1 MRKVLL
7 GIVVGLTFAG
17 AASADEWV
25 VEARFTDQAALQR
38 AARHFDHVIV
48 DRKRNVLRVETSDKG
63 IAALEAEGLAVTV
76 DTAATARLQAANA
89 RVAAVRDR
97 LAREGKSTVING
109 SGYDSIPGYECFR
122 TVEGTYA
129 TMDDLVAAHPDIAV
143 IDDIGPTWKKT
154 QDSTQGYEMRAMHIT
169 NLATLPSDPDRPKF
183 AAYFSIHARE
193 YTPAEIGT
201 RFSEWLVNNYGTDPE
216 ATWLVDH
223 NDFHLIVM
231 ANPDARK
238 EAEQQIYH
246 RKNMDDAY
254 GSAGQCGD
262 DEFSQFGVDLN
273 RNFPFHWNITLGQGS
288 DDDACSQTFHGPY
301 LTGSNHQQHIQGDPE
316 PETVNLFGY
325 VAGTCAADGTCSGGL
340 FADHRTGTTDPIDCS
355 GTGNCDD
362 GGAAPD
368 DTSGVFVDMHS
379 NASLVL
385 WPWGDTSNDSPNVAE
400 LTTFGRRIAWFN
412 GYTPEQSNELYF
424 TDGTT
429 DDSMYGLLGVAS
441 YTIETN
447 GFDFFEDCATFESN
461 TAPTNLEALR
471 YISRSLHAPYQLPAG
486 PDTVDVEVSADLVVP
501 GDSIAVTA
509 HIDSSRF
516 NQSNGTQPVNDIFG
530 ANLYFDVLPWDTDAV
545 QPMTA
550 ADGAFDSPVETAVA
564 TIDNIGPG
572 AGRHF
577 VYVQAGDT
585 ASHSGTPNGAF
596 FDVADASQI
605 GTISGTVTDHTTS
618 GPLRANIAL
627 HNPGNDESHTAISD
641 PTTGAYA
648 AHAFPGTFDV
658 TVTAPHHIA
667 QTLSGVVLAAG
678 STLTQNFSM
687 LADCVF
693 FDDDVENGTTLW
705 TAQSPWTV
713 VTNVPGNTT
722 HVWNTPNY
730 GDGIDRSLTTANSYD
745 LTGYSGATLDFDDR
759 CDTESGFD
767 FGFVEFSTNGGST
780 WTELYSCS
788 GQSSWQSHHLELP
801 SSADNISA
809 LKVRFRLQ
817 SDGFQNAPG
826 WAVDNIRLAA
836 GGDACIAQ
844 QTTDEIFADGFE
856 P

>member
-48 DRKRNVLRVETSDKG
+48 DRKRNALRVETSDRG
-63 IAALEAEGLAVTV
+63 IAALEAEGLAVTI
-76 DTAATARLQAANA
+76 DSAATARLRAASA
-89 RVAAVRDR
+89 RVAAVRER
-97 LAREGKSTVING
+97 LAREGKSKVVNG

-129 TMDDLVAAHPDIAV
+129 TMDDLAAAHPDIAS

-154 QDSTQGYEMRAMHIT
+154 QDSSQGYEMRAMHIT
-169 NLATLPSDPDRPKF
+169 NLATLPADPDRPKF

-238 EAEQQIYH
+238 DAEQQIYQ
-246 RKNMDDAY
+246 RKNLDTIN
-254 GSAGQCGD
+254 GPCGEQ
-262 DEFSQFGVDLN
+262 DEFAQPGIDLN
-273 RNFPFHWNITLGQGS
+273 RNFPFHWDITRGKGS
-288 DDDACSQTFHGPY
+288 DDDTCSQTFHGPY
-301 LTGSNHQQHIQGDPE
+301 ADGTDPFDHIQGEPE
-316 PETVNLFGY
+316 PETVNLFSY
-325 VAGTCAADGTCSGGL
+325 VAGTCDANGDCTGGL
-340 FADHRTGTTDPIDCS
+340 FADRRDGAMDPPNPS
-355 GTGNCDD
+355 ND
-362 GGAAPD
+362 GGDAAPD

-379 NASLVL
+379 NAALVL
-385 WPWGDTSNDSPNVAE
+385 WPWGDTSADSPNVTT

-412 GYTPEQSNELYF
+412 GYTPEQSNELYL

-447 GFDFFEDCATFESN
+447 GFDFFEDCDTFESN

-486 PDTVDVEVSADLVVP
+486 PDTVDVEVSSDLVVP
-501 GDSIAVTA
+501 GDSITVTA

-516 NQSNGTQPVNDIFG
+516 NQSNGSQTVSNIFNAG
-530 ANLYFDVLPWDTDAV
+530 LYFDVLPWDTDAV
-545 QPMTA
+545 EPMTA

-564 TIDNIGPG
+564 TIGNIGPG

-577 VYVQAGDT
+577 VFVQAVDV

-596 FDVADASQI
+596 FDIADASQI
-605 GTISGTVTDHTTS
+605 GTISGTITDRMTS
-618 GPLRANIAL
+618 DPLSANIAL
-627 HNPGNDESHTAISD
+627 HNPGNNESHTAISD
-641 PTTGAYA
+641 PSTGAYA
-648 AHAFPGTFDV
+648 AHAFPGSFDV

-667 QTLSGVVLAAG
+667 QSLSGVAFTAG
-678 STLTQNFSM
+678 STITQNFSM
-687 LADCVF
+687 LSDCVF
-693 FDDDVENGTTLW
+693 FDDDVENGGTLW
-705 TAQSPWTV
+705 TAQSPWV
-713 VTNVPGNTT
+713 IANNVPGDAT

-730 GDGIDRSLTTANSYD
+730 GDGIDRSLTTADSYD

-759 CDTESGFD
+759 CDTESGYD
-767 FGFVEFSTNGGST
+767 FGYVEFSANGGSS
-780 WTELYSCS
+780 WTQIYSCS

-801 SSADNISA
+801 ASADGASA

-844 QTTDEIFADGFE
+844 QTNDEIFADGFE

>member
-25 VEARFTDQAALQR
+25 VEAHFTDQAALQR

-48 DRKRNVLRVETSDKG
+48 DRKRNMLRVETTGKG
-63 IAALEAEGLAVTV
+63 IEALEAEGLAVTV
-76 DTAATARLQAANA
+76 DTAATARLEAANA

-97 LAREGKSTVING
+97 LAREGKSTVVNG

-129 TMDDLVAAHPDIAV
+129 TMDDLVTAHPDIAS

-169 NLATLPSDPDRPKF
+169 NLATLPGDPDRPKF

-246 RKNMDDAY
+246 RKNLDDAY
-254 GSAGQCGD
+254 GDVNQCGD

-288 DDDACSQTFHGPY
+288 DDDSCSQTYHGPY

-325 VAGTCAADGTCSGGL
+325 VGGTCAADGTCSGGL
-340 FADHRTGTTDPIDCS
+340 FADRRTGTTDPIDCN

-362 GGAAPD
+362 GGAAPA

-385 WPWGDTSNDSPNVAE
+385 WPWGDTSNDSPNVTD

-486 PDTVDVEVSADLVVP
+486 PDTVDVEISTDLVVP
-501 GDSIAVTA
+501 GDTVAVTA

-516 NQSNGTQPVNDIFG
+516 NQSNGTQTVNNI
-530 ANLYFDVLPWDTDAV
+530 ANAGLYVDVLPWDTDAV
-545 QPMTA
+545 QPMDPT
-550 ADGAFDSPVETAVA
+550 DGAFDSPVETATANIVA
-564 TIDNIGPG
+564 GWRG
-572 AGRHF
+572 SALRLRAGRRRRGALGYAERGVLRRRRCEPDRHYQRHRHRPRDERSAEREHRAAQPRQQR
-577 VYVQAGDT
+577 VAHGDQRSDHGRVRS
-585 ASHSGTPNGAF
+585 ACVPRHVRRHGHRAAPHR
-596 FDVADASQI
+596 ADAERHRARGRLDADAELLDARGLRLLRRRRRERQHALDRA
-605 GTISGTVTDHTTS
+605 GTVGHRLERARQHDARLEHAELRRRHRS
-618 GPLRANIAL
+618 QPDDGRFVRPHRLQRRDARFRRPLRHRIGL
-627 HNPGNDESHTAISD
+627 
-641 PTTGAYA
+641 
-648 AHAFPGTFDV
+648 
-658 TVTAPHHIA
+658 
-667 QTLSGVVLAAG
+667 
-678 STLTQNFSM
+678 
-687 LADCVF
+687 
-693 FDDDVENGTTLW
+693 
-705 TAQSPWTV
+705 
-713 VTNVPGNTT
+713 
-722 HVWNTPNY
+722 
-730 GDGIDRSLTTANSYD
+730 
-745 LTGYSGATLDFDDR
+745 
-759 CDTESGFD
+759 
-767 FGFVEFSTNGGST
+767 
-780 WTELYSCS
+780 
-788 GQSSWQSHHLELP
+788 
-801 SSADNISA
+801 
-809 LKVRFRLQ
+809 RFRLRRVQ
-817 SDGFQNAPG
+817 REWRQLVDA
-826 WAVDNIRLAA
+826 AVFVLGPVDVAIASSRAA
-836 GGDACIAQ
+836 VIGRQRVGAQ
-844 QTTDEIFADGFE
+844 GPLPPE
-856 P
+856 

>member
-25 VEARFTDQAALQR
+25 VEARFADQAALQR

-48 DRKRNVLRVETSDKG
+48 DRKRGTLRVETSDKG

-76 DTAATARLQAANA
+76 DTAATARLHAANA
-89 RVAAVRDR
+89 RVAAVRER
-97 LAREGKSTVING
+97 LAREGKSKVVNG
-109 SGYDSIPGYECFR
+109 SGYETIPGYECFR

-129 TMDDLVAAHPDIAV
+129 TMDDLVAAHPDIAA
-143 IDDIGPTWKKT
+143 IDDIGPTWQRT
-154 QDSTQGYEMRAMHIT
+154 QNASEGYEMRAMHIT
-169 NLATLPSDPDRPKF
+169 NLATLATDPDRPKF

-201 RFSEWLVNNYGTDPE
+201 RFAEWLVNNYGTDPE

-223 NDFHLIVM
+223 NDFHLVM
-231 ANPDARK
+231 PANPDARK

-254 GSAGQCGD
+254 GGIGQCGD
-262 DEFSQFGVDLN
+262 DEFSQFGIDLN
-273 RNFPFHWNITLGQGS
+273 RNFPFHWDITRGQGS
-288 DDDACSQTFHGPY
+288 DSDSCSQTFHGPY
-301 LTGSNHQQHIQGDPE
+301 ADGTNPNDHIQGVWE
-316 PETVNLFGY
+316 PETVNLFSY
-325 VAGTCAADGTCSGGL
+325 VAGTCDANGDCTGGL
-340 FADHRTGTTDPIDCS
+340 FADRRNGPMDPPNAS
-355 GTGNCDD
+355 DD
-362 GGAAPD
+362 GGDAAPA

-379 NASLVL
+379 NAALVL
-385 WPWGDTSNDSPNVAE
+385 WPWGDTATDSPNVTT

-412 GYTPEQSNELYF
+412 GYTPEQSNELYL

-447 GFDFFEDCATFESN
+447 GFDFFEDCATFESD
-461 TAPTNLEALR
+461 TAPRNLEALR

-486 PDTVDVEVSADLVVP
+486 PDTVDVAVSPDLVVP
-501 GDSIAVTA
+501 GDSITVTA
-509 HIDSSRF
+509 HLDSGRF
-516 NQSNGTQPVNDIFG
+516 NQSNGSEVVNDIFN
-530 ANLYFDVLPWDTDAV
+530 ASLFVDVLPWDTDAV

-550 ADGAFDSPVETAVA
+550 ADGTFDSPVETAVA
-564 TIDNIGPG
+564 TIDNIGGP
-572 AGRHF
+572 GRHF

-585 ASHSGTPNGAF
+585 VGHAGTPNAAF
-596 FDVADASQI
+596 FDVARASEI
-605 GTISGTVTDHTTS
+605 GTISGTVTDQAT
-618 GPLRANIAL
+618 GDPLVANIAL
-627 HNPGNDESHTAISD
+627 RNPANGETHATLSD
-641 PTTGAYA
+641 PATGAYA
-648 AHAFPGTFDV
+648 AHAFPGDFDV
-658 TVTAPHHIA
+658 TASAPHHIA
-667 QTLSGVVLAAG
+667 QTLSGVAFAAG
-678 STLTQNFSM
+678 STITQDFSM

-693 FDDDVENGTTLW
+693 FDDDVENGGALW
-705 TAQSPWTV
+705 TSQSPWTIV
-713 VTNVPGNTT
+713 SNVPGNAT

-730 GDGIDRSLTTANSYD
+730 GDGIERSLTTADSYD

-759 CDTESGFD
+759 CDTESGYD
-767 FGFVEFSTNGGST
+767 FGYVEFSTNGGGS
-780 WTELYSCS
+780 WTTAYSCS

-801 SSADNISA
+801 AAADGASA
-809 LKVRFRLQ
+809 LKVRFRLS
-817 SDGFQNAPG
+817 SDFFQNAPG

-844 QTTDEIFADGFE
+844 QTDDTIFADGFD